1 MAKAITP
8 KEAANLL
15 TKGRGRPVGSKNKPK
30 AVKRSELLTFEKQL
44 EAWDRKQNAVD
55 YKELSEKLQ
64 EALAKSYVEAEQ
76 LERQIGQLRNEVA
89 ARDVIINYLESR
101 RA

>member
-15 TKGRGRPVGSKNKPK
+15 TRKRGRPVGVKNKTK
-30 AVKRSELLTFEKQL
+30 QAHILTFEKQL
-44 EAWDRKQNAVD
+44 EEWDRKQNAVD

-64 EALAKSYVEAEQ
+64 EALAKSYDEAEQ
-76 LERQIGQLRNEVA
+76 LERQIAGLQNEIG
-89 ARDVIINYLESR
+89 ARDVVIRYLESR
-101 RA
+101 KG